1 MAVHQ
6 LFSSLVTYAFKND
19 HGFVQAMDKAFTSFI
34 NRNNV
39 TENVK
44 APSRSPELLA
54 RYADLLLRKS
64 AKNPPENEVEEA
76 LNQVVGFEF
85 LDS

>member
-1 MAVHQ
+1 
-6 LFSSLVTYAFKND
+6 
-19 HGFVQAMDKAFTSFI
+19 MDKAFTSFI

-76 LNQVVGFEF
+76 LNQVVSCLTLLCIAFIKIVF
-85 LDS
+85 